1 MSRLCPTVALI
12 LAAAPLDIANA
23 QQTAQTTSSK
33 NTITVQSTVPG
44 ASPQN
49 LSPGF
54 AVGIPNPQL
63 PGTFPTRSGPLA
75 DWADRAAD
83 DGFRFH
89 ALYFAPFESNIS
101 TGERPGNSA
110 IANEFRPGV
119 DFDLDKLF
127 GLRGAQ
133 IHFDE
138 SFFFLRDNTG
148 SGPTYAAQ
156 ASSFFAAN
164 PMLSP
169 KENTYLTQLTY
180 EQKLLGDRFDLE
192 VGRLN
197 ANHYFD
203 LPNCTIGLT
212 CGDPIEMLSGG
223 GAPPAYSFWGG
234 RVAYNLTPTWYIQVG
249 GFENNPFDT
258 ATNGWRWT
266 TAASPGAKFDAELG
280 YKSTFEQVR
289 YPGNYEFVLVR
300 NTDRLKQPD
309 SHATQGGTTSFL
321 SRLSQTVWRGD
332 GGMIAN
338 PHPANVTA
346 FGSVSMDPDEFEPY
360 NYFVQGGLTYT
371 GFIPSRP
378 LDRIGIMGS
387 WLAINKHELN
397 AQREARLA
405 AGGPNVMTPSGSY
418 SFEVDAS
425 IFVTSNI
432 ALQLFA
438 QYDINNDMFYN
449 PKSRYVPSDGVVIG
463 GTVIVYLGR
472 LFGLSA
478 PPSP

>member
-1 MSRLCPTVALI
+1 MALA
-12 LAAAPLDIANA
+12 LAAVSPDIAKA
-23 QQTAQTTSSK
+23 QRTAQATSGR

-44 ASPQN
+44 ANPQD

-54 AVGIPNPQL
+54 AIGIPNPQL
-63 PGTFPTRSGPLA
+63 PGKTPTRSGPLA

-83 DGFRFH
+83 AGFRFH

-127 GLRGAQ
+127 GWHGAQ

-148 SGPTYAAQ
+148 PGQTYPAQ
-156 ASSFFAAN
+156 ASGFFAAN

-180 EQKLLGDRFDLE
+180 EQKLLGDRLDLE

-223 GAPPAYSFWGG
+223 GASPAYSFWGG
-234 RVAYNLTPTWYIQVG
+234 RAAYNLTPTWYVQAG

-266 TAASPGAKFDAELG
+266 TTTSPGAKFVAEVG

-289 YPGNYEFVLVR
+289 YPGNYKFVLVH
-300 NTDRLKQPD
+300 NTDRLKQAD
-309 SHATQGGTTSFL
+309 SPATRDGTTSFL
-321 SRLSQTVWRGD
+321 SRLSQTLWRRE
-332 GGMIAN
+332 GGLTTD
-338 PHPANVTA
+338 PHPANITA
-346 FGSVSMDPDEFEPY
+346 FGSVSMDPDDFEPY
-360 NYFVQGGLTYT
+360 NYFVQAGLTYT

-387 WLAINKHELN
+387 WLAVNEHQLN
-397 AQREARLA
+397 AQREARVA
-405 AGGPNVMTPSGSY
+405 ARGPDVMTPPNSY

-425 IFVTSNI
+425 IFLTSNI

-438 QYDINNDMFYN
+438 QYDTNNDTFYN
-449 PKSRYVPSDGVVIG
+449 SRSPNVPSDGVVIG
-463 GTVIVYLGR
+463 GTVIVYVGR
-472 LFGLSA
+472 LLGLSA
-478 PPSP
+478 PPAP